1 MYNRL
6 YKYLI
11 KTNIL
16 YSKKFGFR
24 KGNSTEY
31 AKIQLIDQISNSFG
45 NNGFT
50 IGVFTDLST
59 AFDIVDHRTE
69 FF

>member
-16 YSKKFGFR
+16 YSKKFGFQ

-31 AKIQLIDQISNSFG
+31 AKIQLIDQISNSFE
-45 NNGFT
+45 NN
-50 IGVFTDLST
+50 
-59 AFDIVDHRTE
+59 
-69 FF
+69 

>member
-6 YKYLI
+6 YKYLM

-16 YSKKFGFR
+16 YSKKFGFQ

-31 AKIQLIDQISNSFG
+31 AKIQLIDQISNSFE
-45 NNGFT
+45 NNEFT

>member
-1 MYNRL
+1 M
-6 YKYLI
+6 

-16 YSKKFGFR
+16 YSKKFGFQ

-31 AKIQLIDQISNSFG
+31 AKIQLIDQISNSFE
-45 NNGFT
+45 NNEFT